1 MASLRIHMRQMGF
14 WLSLS
19 VALPLSAQQTTWS
32 VGTSLG
38 YALPHRNEMLALV
51 TGHSREMTCRIGNWN
66 TTGWRQNWQQHGPV
80 WQGVQVGWLN
90 GGSEELGDMASA
102 MWLVELPVRRRW
114 HIELGSGVGWS
125 TSPYDP
131 IERPLSIAIG
141 SRLNAAIHL
150 GTTVQVVQREQ
161 SWVAVGAGF
170 THFSNGALALPNL
183 GINNVHLRVR
193 AGWKTP
199 HRFPERTPAAWM
211 DTTEGWHWACAGRIG
226 ARDINLPG
234 GVLHPTVSVGAYAA
248 TQSNGDPLVGASR
261 RPRPQPKPAAIQRNA
276 AVHAAKAP
284 TFKPRWRQPPFWACA
299 VDAAPRVGMDPTGR
313 SPRPRAFPSHFGLC
327 CSPFLGHRNGI
338 AFLSHSGRLPVHR
351 HTIQPSCIPL
361 IRGKWCRM
369 HPETSGDR
377 LYSPDRPG

>member
-1 MASLRIHMRQMGF
+1 MVGGIAR
-14 WLSLS
+14 
-19 VALPLSAQQTTWS
+19 SA
-32 VGTSLG
+32 
-38 YALPHRNEMLALV
+38 ALV
-51 TGHSREMTCRIGNWN
+51 
-66 TTGWRQNWQQHGPV
+66 
-80 WQGVQVGWLN
+80 
-90 GGSEELGDMASA
+90 
-102 MWLVELPVRRRW
+102 
-114 HIELGSGVGWS
+114 IELGSGVGWS

-141 SRLNAAIHL
+141 SRLNAGIHL

-234 GVLHPTVSVGAYAA
+234 GVLHPTVSVGAYAERKA
-248 TQSNGDPLVGASR
+248 LHPLVGAGR

-284 TFKPRWRQPPFWACA
+284 TFKPRWRQPPFGHAQLMLLQGWVWTRPDEALGRVPFQAILAYAVRPSWAIEMGLRSFRIRA
-299 VDAAPRVGMDPTGR
+299 DYPFIGIRY
-313 SPRPRAFPSHFGLC
+313 SPRAS
-327 CSPFLGHRNGI
+327 S
-338 AFLSHSGRLPVHR
+338 
-351 HTIQPSCIPL
+351 
-361 IRGKWCRM
+361 
-369 HPETSGDR
+369 
-377 LYSPDRPG
+377 

>member
-1 MASLRIHMRQMGF
+1 MASLRIHIHQMGF

-193 AGWKTP
+193 AGWKTS

-234 GVLHPTVSVGAYAA
+234 GVLHPTVSVGAYAERKA
-248 TQSNGDPLVGASR
+248 TATHSWVL
-261 RPRPQPKPAAIQRNA
+261 
-276 AVHAAKAP
+276 
-284 TFKPRWRQPPFWACA
+284 A
-299 VDAAPRVGMDPTGR
+299 VDLAHNQSLRQFSETPLSMPQKLQLSSLAGVNLHFGHAQLMLLQGWLWTRPDEALGRVPFQAILAYAVRPSWAIEMGLRSFRIRADYPFIGIR
-313 SPRPRAFPSHFGLC
+313 YSPRATR
-327 CSPFLGHRNGI
+327 
-338 AFLSHSGRLPVHR
+338 
-351 HTIQPSCIPL
+351 
-361 IRGKWCRM
+361 
-369 HPETSGDR
+369 
-377 LYSPDRPG
+377 

>member
-1 MASLRIHMRQMGF
+1 MASLRIHMHQMGF

-19 VALPLSAQQTTWS
+19 VAMPLSAQQTTWS

-141 SRLNAAIHL
+141 SRLNAGIHL

-199 HRFPERTPAAWM
+199 HRFPERMPAAWM

-234 GVLHPTVSVGAYAA
+234 GVLHPTVSVLSLRNISEP
-248 TQSNGDPLVGASR
+248 T
-261 RPRPQPKPAAIQRNA
+261 RP
-276 AVHAAKAP
+276 
-284 TFKPRWRQPPFWACA
+284 
-299 VDAAPRVGMDPTGR
+299 
-313 SPRPRAFPSHFGLC
+313 
-327 CSPFLGHRNGI
+327 
-338 AFLSHSGRLPVHR
+338 
-351 HTIQPSCIPL
+351 
-361 IRGKWCRM
+361 
-369 HPETSGDR
+369 
-377 LYSPDRPG
+377 Y